1 MQAEQFVE
9 KLKNFYTSTFDLEPD
24 HRLGGEVYDV
34 YGHFN
39 VDSSRYV
46 LVKKA
51 KLWEANSQ
59 EHLFIRNWKAEEGP
73 LTPEKLQQLIRPL
86 EEEAEPRYV
95 RKGEK
100 YPPKDHMYSF
110 LTLIVVTDGAIED
123 ETIRFAQKYK
133 FGKTYL
139 FHFRGYLETR
149 LVLVSMKEHQ
159 VTTNQMGKE
168 LKKTYQKLMG

>member
-59 EHLFIRNWKAEEGP
+59 EHLFIRNWKAEEGS
-73 LTPEKLQQLIRPL
+73 LTPEKLQQLIRL
-86 EEEAEPRYV
+86 SVTQIEALHARQHIQPW
-95 RKGEK
+95 
-100 YPPKDHMYSF
+100 
-110 LTLIVVTDGAIED
+110 
-123 ETIRFAQKYK
+123 
-133 FGKTYL
+133 TY
-139 FHFRGYLETR
+139 TR
-149 LVLVSMKEHQ
+149 LKVPAREHQ
-159 VTTNQMGKE
+159 CFAPHQASLCRTQPSHLERGRQRILRTRRHILRESVIVQRQALHEGRMIGVNTRM
-168 LKKTYQKLMG
+168 KL